1 MEPFTVALTDSSS
14 TNTHFKL
21 DTLSTTCALV
31 TIRSSVSFLP
41 TIIPVPLV
49 EASYCC
55 CPPQLNIEEELL
67 VTDVV
72 PFSATIAGSA
82 ADATLSTFIEAVERS
97 ASPKALSWSVVVPIL
112 LATVEI
118 V

>member
-1 MEPFTVALTDSSS
+1 M
-14 TNTHFKL
+14 
-21 DTLSTTCALV
+21 STTCALV

-49 EASYCC
+49 DASYCC
-55 CPPQLNIEEELL
+55 CPPQLNIEDELL

-72 PFSATIAGSA
+72 PLSATMAGSA
-82 ADATLSTFIEAVERS
+82 ADATLSTFIADVDRLV
-97 ASPKALSWSVVVPIL
+97 SPNVFNWSVVVPIL
-112 LATVEI
+112 LETVDI